1 MARLTVDEK
10 TCNRDGICAAVCPVG
25 IIDFSKGQLPAA
37 SAEAFDLCIACGHC
51 VAVCPT
57 GSLSHAKMPAEAC
70 PSVQTDL
77 QLSAEQCEHF
87 LRSRRSIR
95 VYKDKPVPREAIA
108 RLITVASHAPS
119 GHNAQSPRWR
129 VIDSRAP
136 ISQLGGIVIDWM
148 GWMIDNQP
156 EVAAAMHMD
165 RTIRRWEA
173 GNDVVLRGAPVLVV
187 AHAAKQDRTAPAA
200 CTIALAYM
208 ELAAMSMGLGACW
221 AGYFWAASMY
231 FPPMIDAL
239 ALPEGHQCFGAL
251 MVGYPKYQYHRLPLR
266 KAPAISWW
274 DEN

>member
-1 MARLTVDEK
+1 MALLTVDEK

-129 VIDSRAP
+129 VIDIREP
-136 ISQLGGIVIDWM
+136 INQLAGIVIDWM

-173 GNDVVLRGAPVLVV
+173 GNDVVLRGAPALVV

-208 ELAAMSMGLGACW
+208 ELAAVSMGLGTCW
-221 AGYFWAASMY
+221 AGYLWAASVN
-231 FPPMIDAL
+231 FSPLVKAL
-239 ALPEGHQCFGAL
+239 DLPHDHQCFGAL
-251 MVGYPKYQYHRLPLR
+251 MVGYPRYLYQRLPR
-266 KAPAISWW
+266 RNPPVISWW
-274 DEN
+274 DES